1 MIQRATPKPFELRVE
16 VDRSGDYGL
25 ALFRLPARGES
36 LNGSGDGWQL
46 VARVQGTPLRAVMDQ
61 VLAAIK
67 QGGYR
72 ASDLARSRKA
82 PFALGEEPGVRLG
95 LLLLAVKP
103 LRKSTRMT
111 DISEQIQA
119 MAEEEA
125 YYWFSKATDDRAG
138 RRSQKAMRI
147 LLARE

>member
-1 MIQRATPKPFELRVE
+1 MSSRTFELRVE
-16 VDRSGDYGL
+16 VEQTGDYGL
-25 ALFRLPARGES
+25 ALYRLPARGES
-36 LNGSGDGWQL
+36 RNGSGDGWQL
-46 VARVQGTPLRAVMDQ
+46 VARVHGTPMRAVMDQ
-61 VLAAIK
+61 ILAALK
-67 QGGYR
+67 QAGYR
-72 ASDLARSRKA
+72 PSDLSRSRKV
-82 PFALGEEPGVRLG
+82 PFQLSEERGVRLG

-111 DISEQIQA
+111 DISEQIQS

-125 YYWFSKATDDRAG
+125 YYWFSKVSDHQVG

>member
-1 MIQRATPKPFELRVE
+1 MSGKPFELRVAAE
-16 VDRSGDYGL
+16 PSGEFGL
-25 ALFRLPARGES
+25 ALYRLPARGES

-46 VARVQGTPLRAVMDQ
+46 VSRIRGTPMRAVMDQ
-61 VLAAIK
+61 ILMTIK
-67 QGGYR
+67 QAGYR
-72 ASDLARSRKA
+72 PLDLSRGRQA
-82 PFALGEEPGVRLG
+82 PFQLGEESGVRLG

-103 LRKSTRMT
+103 LRKSTRLT
-111 DISEQIQA
+111 DISEQIQS

-125 YYWFSKATDDRAG
+125 YYWFSKATDQQVG

>member
-1 MIQRATPKPFELRVE
+1 MSSKPFELRVE
-16 VDRSGDYGL
+16 TNGSDEYGL
-25 ALFRLPARGES
+25 ALYREPARGERRDQ
-36 LNGSGDGWQL
+36 NAAEREL
-46 VARVQGTPLRAVMDQ
+46 VVRVHGTPLRAVMDQ
-61 VLAAIK
+61 VLTTIK
-67 QGGYR
+67 RAGYR
-72 ASDLARSRKA
+72 PSELACNRKTTFHLA
-82 PFALGEEPGVRLG
+82 EEPGVRLG

-111 DISEQIQA
+111 DISEQVHG

-125 YYWFSKATDDRAG
+125 YYWFSKMTDQRLG